1 MKLPAC
7 EGSLALGGF
16 LKSHRIALG
25 LTVDS
30 VSHRLG
36 LSEER
41 LECIE
46 RGMPCDV
53 PTWIELSRLLT
64 TAYNAPIST
73 RAQLHNFWAWML
85 VERGRRGKPRLS
97 SAQEGQCLVCGCSDD
112 NCAQCIEAAGAP
124 CSWVSPNKILCSR
137 CADEIV
143 AELAK
148 GGDDE

>member
-1 MKLPAC
+1 M
-7 EGSLALGGF
+7 
-16 LKSHRIALG
+16 ALG
-25 LTVDS
+25 LAVDS
-30 VSHRLG
+30 AASSVG
-36 LSEER
+36 LSVER

-46 RGMPCDV
+46 RGMPCHV

-85 VERGRRGKPRLS
+85 VERGRRGKQWRYS
-97 SAQEGQCLVCGCSDD
+97 TQAYQCLICSCSDD
-112 NCAQCIEAAGAP
+112 NCAQCIEATGLP